1 MVMTSPRHDR
11 QACLFNPATIDAD
24 MPHLGPALGKRSALG
39 KAQKEKELVDPQS
52 RPDRLK
58 LEALKRR
65 QLQRQG

>member
-1 MVMTSPRHDR
+1 MPR
-11 QACLFNPATIDAD
+11 
-24 MPHLGPALGKRSALG
+24 LGPALGKRSALG
-39 KAQKEKELVDPQS
+39 EAQKEKELVDPQS